1 MGLSLFVFKIITWYI
16 LAPYTVIRRVLM
28 NNIKITDTSLRD
40 GHQSLWATR
49 MTTSDML
56 PILDK
61 LDEVGY
67 HSLEVW
73 GGATFDVCI
82 RYLNEDPWERL
93 RAIRSAVKKTPLQM
107 LLRGQSLVGYTHYP
121 DDIVEKF
128 VERSAFNGID
138 IFRVFDA
145 LNDVRNLE
153 SSLRVIKAVGKHA
166 QASVV
171 YTISPVHTMQHF
183 VDTAL
188 RLRDM
193 GADSICIK
201 DMAGLLS
208 PYSSYELVRALKENL
223 DVPIQLHT
231 HYIGGLAIAT
241 LLKAAEAGVDIIDTA
256 SVPMAFGS
264 SQPPVETIV
273 RALQESERDTGLE
286 LRQLFEI
293 ANHFEQLRKHKG
305 FERGVTRISDM
316 RVFEHQV
323 PGGMISNLMSQMEEQ
338 KASERIDEVLAEI
351 PHVREEMGYPPLV
364 TPTSQIISIQAVLN
378 VLMGERYKLCPG
390 EVKDYVRGLYG
401 KPPVPVMDEIR
412 KKIIGDEPVVSV
424 RPADLIDPMWEKAR
438 QESAHY
444 ARSEEDILTYALFPQ
459 VALKFFAWRETL
471 GSEDIPQIETHD
483 EINEELKGPQPDTRA
498 TKRPVNRV
506 RPTESFRGDE
516 EMNLDEIRELI
527 LLLDQTSVS
536 ELEVQKNDYRLTLRK
551 NRNAGGGA
559 PEAGSEVAPAHVRK
573 KMVSED
579 NNMIEVTSPMVGTFY
594 AAPSPDAPPYVQVGD
609 RVEAGQTLCIVEAMK
624 LMNEI
629 KAETNGVIADILVD
643 NAQPVEYG
651 QVMILIDKK

>member
-1 MGLSLFVFKIITWYI
+1 MK
-16 LAPYTVIRRVLM
+16 
-28 NNIKITDTSLRD
+28 NIKITDTSLRD

-49 MTTSDML
+49 MTTSDMI

-61 LDEVGY
+61 IDEVGY

-93 RAIRSAVKKTPLQM
+93 RTIRGIVKKTPLQM

-128 VERSAFNGID
+128 IEKAAENGID
-138 IFRVFDA
+138 IFRMFDA

-153 SSLRVIKAVGKHA
+153 AALKAVKATGKHA

-183 VDTAL
+183 LDTAL
-188 RLRDM
+188 KLREM

-208 PYSSYELVRALKENL
+208 PYAAYELVKMLKENL

-231 HYIGGLAIAT
+231 HYIGGLAIAA
-241 LLKAAEAGVDIIDTA
+241 LLKAAEAGVDIVDTA

-273 RALQESERDTGLE
+273 RALQDSERDTGLD
-286 LRQLFEI
+286 LHKLFEI

-338 KASERIDEVLAEI
+338 KATDRIDEVLAEI
-351 PHVREEMGYPPLV
+351 PRVREEMGYPPLV

-401 KPPVPVMDEIR
+401 KPPVPIKEEIR
-412 KKIIGDEPVVSV
+412 KKIIGDEPVVTV
-424 RPADLIDPMWEKAR
+424 RPADLIDPMWERAR

-444 ARSEEDILTYALFPQ
+444 ARSDEDVLTYALFPQ
-459 VALKFFAWRETL
+459 VALKFFAWREAR
-471 GSEDIPQIETHD
+471 GHEDMPQIETHN
-483 EINEELKGPQPDTRA
+483 EVREELDITKENPPATRNTINQLSPKA
-498 TKRPVNRV
+498 
-506 RPTESFRGDE
+506 SFRGDE
-516 EMNLDEIRELI
+516 EMNIDHIRELI
-527 LLLDQTSVS
+527 LLLDQTSIS
-536 ELEVQKNDYRLTLRK
+536 ELEFQKDDYRLALRK
-551 NRNAGGGA
+551 NRHDGDMTKMA
-559 PEAGSEVAPAHVRK
+559 APATADIREEPAPVPAGTIDL
-573 KMVSED
+573 VQV
-579 NNMIEVTSPMVGTFY
+579 ISPMVGTYY
-594 AAPSPDAPPYVQVGD
+594 AAPSPDAPPFVKIGD

-629 KAETNGVIADILVD
+629 KAEVSGVVADILVD

-651 QVMILIDKK
+651 QVMILIAKN